1 MINNLL
7 HKLVHPAER
16 LSRVACNRRVTVLI
30 LRYGRS
36 GWKNFSADFKV
47 RSLSRYRSV
56 VNTYDTIHQQNVVSV
71 AYVAQSSLLA
81 QEAGGFFCSKQ
92 TGSACAPIKQESFSV
107 AFWYVIQF
115 DSLPTIFQS
124 CESLAIHS
132 PFYFP
137 KVQNDL
143 VLLSLVC
150 N

>member
-81 QEAGGFFCSKQ
+81 QEAGGFFFVRNKQ
-92 TGSACAPIKQESFSV
+92 VLRALPSSRKVSP
-107 AFWYVIQF
+107 
-115 DSLPTIFQS
+115 SLS
-124 CESLAIHS
+124 GM
-132 PFYFP
+132 
-137 KVQNDL
+137 
-143 VLLSLVC
+143 
-150 N
+150 